1 MRRQLFIVGC
11 GYVGMAAALRERERG
26 AQVRALARSA
36 AAAERLQAAGIEVVI
51 GDLDDPDSLRTLR
64 LVGACVYY
72 FAPPPSIGSSDPR
85 MDAFLEALRPHT
97 GPSRLVL
104 ISTTGVYGDCGGQWI
119 DEQCPP
125 NPQTDR
131 ARRRL
136 AAERALQ
143 VWGEQMNVPIVI
155 LRVAGI
161 YGPDR
166 LPIERLRKGLPVL
179 CERESPW
186 SNRVHVDDL
195 VSACL
200 NAADCDDPGR
210 LYNISDGHPT
220 TMTDYFN
227 QVADTVGLP
236 RPPQVSLEQAKKALS
251 SEMLSYLSESRRLD
265 NTRMRTELGVVLRYP
280 TLATGLVACVAP
292 ASTEPRVKHP
302 GGRGHA

>member
-1 MRRQLFIVGC
+1 MKRQVFIVGC
-11 GYVGMAAALRERERG
+11 GYVGKAVALRERERG
-26 AQVRALARSA
+26 AHVRALARSSA
-36 AAAERLQAAGIEVVI
+36 SAERLQAAGIEAVA
-51 GDLDDPDSLRTLR
+51 GDLDDPDSLQAMPLAG
-64 LVGACVYY
+64 VCVYY
-72 FAPPPSIGSSDPR
+72 FAPPPSMGIGDPR
-85 MDAFLEALRPHT
+85 INAFLESLRPHT
-97 GPSRLVL
+97 RPTRLVL

-119 DEQCPP
+119 DEQRPP

-143 VWGEQMNVPIVI
+143 AWAEQMRVPIAI

-200 NAADCDDPGR
+200 AAADCDCPGR
-210 LYNISDGHPT
+210 LYNISDGHPM

-227 QVADTVGLP
+227 RVAEAVGLP
-236 RPPQVSLEQAKKALS
+236 RPPQVSLEQAKNALS

-265 NTRMRTELGVVLRYP
+265 NTRMHTELGVVLRYP
-280 TLATGLVACVAP
+280 TLADGLAACLGD
-292 ASTEPRVKHP
+292 ASAQP
-302 GGRGHA
+302 

>member
-11 GYVGMAAALRERERG
+11 GYVGMAVAQRERGRG
-26 AQVRALARSA
+26 AQVRALARSST
-36 AAAERLQAAGIEVVI
+36 AAERLQAAGIEAVV
-51 GDLDDPDSLRTLR
+51 GDLDDPDSLQALR

-72 FAPPPSIGSSDPR
+72 FAPPPSMGIGDPR
-85 MDAFLEALRPHT
+85 LDAFLEALRPHT

-119 DEQCPP
+119 DEQRPP
-125 NPQTDR
+125 NPQTER

-143 VWGEQMNVPIVI
+143 AWGEQMNVPIVI

-161 YGPDR
+161 YGPNR
-166 LPIERLRKGLPVL
+166 LPIERLRRGLPVL

-200 NAADCDDPGR
+200 AAADCDRPGR

-227 QVADTVGLP
+227 QVADTLRLP
-236 RPPQVSLEQAKKALS
+236 RPPQVSLEQAKNVLS
-251 SEMLSYLSESRRLD
+251 PEMLSYLSESRRLD
-265 NTRMRTELGVVLRYP
+265 NSRMRTELGVALRYP
-280 TLATGLVACVAP
+280 TLAAGLATCA
-292 ASTEPRVKHP
+292 T
-302 GGRGHA
+302 HATVQP

>member
-1 MRRQLFIVGC
+1 MRRQVFIVGC
-11 GYVGMAAALRERERG
+11 GYVGMAVALHERQRG
-26 AQVRALARSA
+26 VHVRALARSSA
-36 AAAERLQAAGIEVVI
+36 ATGRLQAMGIETVA
-51 GDLDDPDSLRTLR
+51 GDLDQPDSLQTLR
-64 LVGACVYY
+64 LAGTCVYY

-85 MDAFLEALRPHT
+85 MDAFLEALRPHK

-104 ISTTGVYGDCGGQWI
+104 VSTTGVYGDCGGQWI
-119 DEQCPP
+119 DEQRPP

-136 AAERALQ
+136 TAERALQ
-143 VWGEQMNVPIVI
+143 AWGERMNVAITI

-200 NAADCDDPGR
+200 AAAGCDRPGR

-227 QVADTVGLP
+227 QIADTVGLP
-236 RPPQVSLEQAKKALS
+236 RPPQVSLAQAKNALS
-251 SEMLSYLSESRRLD
+251 SEMLSYLSESR
-265 NTRMRTELGVVLRYP
+265 
-280 TLATGLVACVAP
+280 
-292 ASTEPRVKHP
+292 
-302 GGRGHA
+302 